1 MKILQLGKYYYP
13 HMGGIENHLH
23 QLSSELVKL
32 GNDVTVSV
40 SNNNLSGAH
49 EAIDG
54 VKVDRAPLLITIFNA
69 PVIIPM
75 KPKGEK
81 FDIVH
86 VHLPNP
92 IASISA
98 LSSQSQNIVVTYHS
112 DVIKDGMFAK
122 SLNHLYTKFVLT
134 PLLDRAKVIIA
145 TSPNYVAGSKIL
157 QKYKKKV
164 RVVPYSIDLELFKL
178 NKSNKKTFTELQEK
192 YKGKRIIL
200 FIGRLVPYK
209 GLEFLIRAM
218 PAIRKEI
225 ENVNLVIVGDG
236 VLKQQLEKMVLE
248 LGLDDCIEFIP
259 GLHNE
264 KLSPYYFVADLFV
277 LPSIYKAEAF
287 GIVQLE
293 AMACGKPVV
302 STNVFGSGISFANK
316 NGETGLVVPPRD
328 AEQLSKSIISILAD
342 GNLRKLFGRNS
353 KLRVKKY
360 FSKDLMVKR
369 TLDIYKSILAHH

>member
-1 MKILQLGKYYYP
+1 
-13 HMGGIENHLH
+13 MGGIENHLH
-23 QLSSELVKL
+23 QLSNELVKL
-32 GNDVTVSV
+32 GNDITVSV
-40 SNNNLSGAH
+40 SNDNLSSAH
-49 EAIDG
+49 ETIDG
-54 VKVDRAPLLITIFNA
+54 VKVYRAPLVTTVFNA
-69 PVIIPM
+69 PVIVPVRHNE
-75 KPKGEK
+75 EK

-98 LSSQSQNIVVTYHS
+98 LSNQSQNIVVSYHS
-112 DVIKDGMFAK
+112 DVIKDNIFAK
-122 SLNHLYTKFVLT
+122 SLNHLYTKLVLT

-164 RVVPYSIDLELFKL
+164 RVVPYSVDLELFKL
-178 NKSNKKTFTELQEK
+178 NKSNKKTFLELKEK
-192 YKGKRIIL
+192 YKGKKIIL
-200 FIGRLVPYK
+200 FVGRLVPYK

-218 PAIRKEI
+218 PSIREEI
-225 ENVNLVIVGDG
+225 KNIKLIIIGDG
-236 VLKQQLEKMVLE
+236 ILKQQLEEMVSE

-264 KLSPYYFVADLFV
+264 KLPPYYFAAELFV

-293 AMACGKPVV
+293 AMACGKPIV
-302 STNVFGSGISFANK
+302 STNVFGSGISYANK
-316 NGETGLVVPPRD
+316 NGETGLVVPPRNPK
-328 AEQLSKSIISILAD
+328 QLSKAVIKIL
-342 GNLRKLFGRNS
+342 GGENFRKLLGRNS

-360 FSKDLMVKR
+360 FSKSTMVKNI
-369 TLDIYKSILAHH
+369 LKIYKSILAPR